1 MKRTSVLDF
10 LGVARILGYSLAL
23 VSGAIA
29 VLLYLSEPL
38 LGLSRLFLPTLTR
51 PIMVGLVVAWV
62 TSLARVLVRRMHFAS
77 PQD

>member
-10 LGVARILGYSLAL
+10 LGVARILGYSLA
-23 VSGAIA
+23 VVVGAIV

-38 LGLSRLFLPTLTR
+38 LGMSRPFVSTLAG
-51 PIMVGLVVAWV
+51 PILLGLVVAWV
-62 TSLARVLVRRMHFAS
+62 TSLARVLVRRMRFAS